1 MNNYQDAPAGAS
13 FLNCEKDILEN
24 YAVDLELFNN
34 LWKYVIIVANTLI
47 KKLDPEKFK
56 KAERE

>member
-1 MNNYQDAPAGAS
+1 MNDYKDAPAGAS
-13 FLNCEKDILEN
+13 FLNCEEDILEN

-47 KKLDPEKFK
+47 KKLDSKKFK

>member
-1 MNNYQDAPAGAS
+1 M
-13 FLNCEKDILEN
+13 NCEKDILEN